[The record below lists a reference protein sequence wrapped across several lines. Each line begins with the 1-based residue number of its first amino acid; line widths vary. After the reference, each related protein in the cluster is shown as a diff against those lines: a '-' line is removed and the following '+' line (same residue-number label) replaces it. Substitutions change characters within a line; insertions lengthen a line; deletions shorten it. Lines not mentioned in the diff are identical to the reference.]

1 MARRSSADRYSNGSA
16 GAIRR
21 VTVVVP
27 MPVGLRPRIAYYKY
41 PSPRQRSR
49 RVIRQPLGRRGR
61 YVLRKVAV
69 VVPRTLPT
77 VRGSY
82 VSVDRYHRLNIHSHR
97 QLRSVLDR
105 EYHRERYSEDKRNR
119 RSARNGQ
126 LESVRADR
134 AGIIG
139 AAAAMGVGAAQLA
152 DTALVSRAL
161 GWS

>member
-1 MARRSSADRYSNGSA
+1 MARRSSADRYSNGLA
-16 GAIRR
+16 GAVRR

-41 PSPRQRSR
+41 PMPRQRLR

-61 YVLRKVAV
+61 YALRKVSV

-82 VSVDRYHRLNIHSHR
+82 VSVDRYNRLNIHSHR
-97 QLRSVLDR
+97 QLRAVLER
-105 EYHRERYSEDKRNR
+105 EYNRARNSEDKRSR

-139 AAAAMGVGAAQLA
+139 AASSMGLGAASIA
-152 DTALVSRAL
+152 DAALVSRAL
-161 GWS
+161 GFS